1 MDNRC
6 LYAARSSRSRHL
18 LRSETQHPVLMVTEI
33 SMTHTPSRIVCPG
46 LIEGVGLRFVGL
58 GSMGTSLGR
67 D

>member
-18 LRSETQHPVLMVTEI
+18 LRSETQHPVLMMTDI
-33 SMTHTPSRIVCPG
+33 SATYNLSRIVCPG
-46 LIEGVGLRFVGL
+46 LVEGVGPRFVGL